1 MDEKVFNVGFIRL
14 AVLLNKKIQ
23 EDQLPL
29 FLNELDFIPNEA
41 WPEIID
47 KAVEEWESWPRNFPK
62 AIKFLWGGWRSGH
75 KAEVDYQDCRF
86 CGETGILE
94 YFKPDETE
102 YSAHETC
109 FCGYCNNY
117 LRHVVSLDF
126 ISWRDD
132 RKIRCKSLRLT
143 VTEIAARGWLWAEP
157 PPSCTYEETK
167 AAHREMFK
175 TLDEKT
181 ERIRL
186 SPFEKYGLKEY
197 HEALSPDQGTNEQD

>member
-1 MDEKVFNVGFIRL
+1 MNKGKLDLDIFQSQMKRL
-14 AVLLNKKIQ
+14 AANLGKLVKR
-23 EDQLPL
+23 DD
-29 FLNELDFIPNEA
+29 LDFIYDEIGWIPTEA
-41 WPEIID
+41 WTEIVD
-47 KAVEEWESWPRNFPK
+47 AALEQWDTWPRNFPK

-75 KAEVDYQDCRF
+75 KAEVDYQECRF

-94 YFKPDETE
+94 FFKPDETE

-126 ISWRDD
+126 ITERDGK
-132 RKIRCKSLRLT
+132 KIRCKSLRLT

-157 PPSCTYEETK
+157 PPFCTYEETK
-167 AAHREMFK
+167 VANRAMFK
-175 TLDEKT
+175 ALDEKS

-186 SPFEKYGLKEY
+186 SAFEKYGLEEH
-197 HEALSPDQGTNEQD
+197 HETLSPD